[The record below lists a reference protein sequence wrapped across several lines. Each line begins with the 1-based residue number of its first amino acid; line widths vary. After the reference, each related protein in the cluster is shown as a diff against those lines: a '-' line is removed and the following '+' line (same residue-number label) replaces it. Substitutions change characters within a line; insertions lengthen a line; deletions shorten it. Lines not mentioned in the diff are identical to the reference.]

1 MKLPKRKHNCVLCK
15 APLSP
20 SPYDG
25 LWLHPESVTCQVRVT
40 DHLGLS
46 VDDQYGVDAEGVFA
60 VAAEPVAE
68 DVLGEGAFG
77 AVGLITTDGVV
88 VANLGGI
95 TPAFVSVEVAA
106 KVLFEQAGL
115 PYLGGSSGSYGWSS
129 VSTFQKCPYL
139 WKKTY
144 GARDAALGGDL
155 SEALEVG
162 SITHIFLAIH
172 YSQWIDPTY
181 PLTPEDARRY
191 FAAAGVT
198 PLFVDKA
205 WTLFES
211 YRIWH
216 QEESAWM
223 IPLAVEELAVDP
235 RTGFS
240 CRWDLVFKV
249 EVAQPGILP
258 GVYICNH
265 KSAAD
270 NSFVTREQWK
280 NDGQI
285 LGEINLYNALGYH
298 RRFGPLRGACVNLLI
313 KTQNPQFIRAWV
325 MPPPAILRDHAKSLL
340 YTTGQ
345 MRMAEATNCYP
356 RMRAACVTR
365 YRTLCEFHEH
375 CAGGDAARE
384 IEEA

>member
-1 MKLPKRKHNCVLCK
+1 MKLPKRKHNCALCK

-20 SPYDG
+20 SSYDG
-25 LWLHPESVTCQVRVT
+25 LWLHPESATCQVRVA

-46 VDDQYGVDAEGVFA
+46 LDDQYGVDAEGIYT
-60 VAAEPVAE
+60 VAAEPA
-68 DVLGEGAFG
+68 DAPLGEGAFSAG
-77 AVGLITTDGVV
+77 VITTDGVAMV
-88 VANLGGI
+88 TLGNGAS
-95 TPAFVSVEVAA
+95 AFVSVEVAA
-106 KVLFEQAGL
+106 KALFEAAGL

-162 SITHIFLAIH
+162 SIAHIFLAIH
-172 YSQWIDPTY
+172 YSRWIDPAY

-191 FAAAGVT
+191 FMTASVT
-198 PLFVDKA
+198 PTFVDKA
-205 WTLFES
+205 WSLFDS
-211 YRIWH
+211 YRVWH

-285 LGEINLYNALGYH
+285 LGEINLYNALSYH

-313 KTQNPQFIRAWV
+313 KTQNPQFLRAWV

-365 YRTLCEFHEH
+365 YRTLCQFHEH
-375 CAGGDAARE
+375 CAGGDVARE
-384 IEEA
+384 ITEAP